1 MSYEGGLHMTR
12 EESNKQKS
20 IQIIMELLTDAPPE
34 KVEELKELVQ
44 AYLE

>member
-1 MSYEGGLHMTR
+1 MTK

-20 IQIIMELLTDAPPE
+20 IQIIIELLTSATPI

-44 AYLE
+44 AYLK

>member
-1 MSYEGGLHMTR
+1 MTR

-20 IQIIMELLTDAPPE
+20 IQIIIELLSDAEPV

-44 AYLE
+44 AYLK